1 MNKIKLI
8 LISKLKPHEKTIPEN
23 LEKIKNEI
31 YEKGYLANP
40 VIIDQKNLV
49 ILDGHH
55 RVKALELLG
64 YKKVP
69 ACLVD
74 YFAKEIKVFPRR
86 LEISISKDIVIA
98 KALAGEVFPH
108 KTTKHLISGR
118 PRSLNVTLKK
128 LR

>member
-8 LISKLKPHEKTIPEN
+8 LISKLKPHEEIIPEN
-23 LEKIKNEI
+23 LKKIKNEI

-40 VIIDQKNLV
+40 VIIDQKNLI

-69 ACLVD
+69 AYMVD
-74 YFAKEIKVFPRR
+74 YYAKGLKVFPRR
-86 LEISISKDIVIA
+86 SEISISKNIVIA
-98 KALAGEVFPH
+98 KALTGEVFPH
-108 KTTKHLISGR
+108 KTTKHLIPGR
-118 PRSLNVTLKK
+118 PKSLNVPLEK